1 METLLQKALKVKK
14 GHHRTLKYNSEEV
27 ELALAWLEDEITF
40 TQVTIVINKTGSNLY
55 NFLAQAL
62 RKAYQKGKLKVK

>member
-27 ELALAWLEDEITF
+27 ELALAWLEDKITF